1 MKRKYPSQNYKLC
14 SLLLLLTL
22 IKLSSVLNV
31 TFSSFFMD
39 DSDPL
44 QTPTSPI
51 YSTECPENFLCTPP
65 DIYNLINI
73 LPHNV
78 SPGYD
83 GITHLLLKATA
94 ASIAYPLSQYIF
106 NQSITPGIFPS
117 PWKHSIIIPIPKTSP
132 PSSAPTNYRPIS
144 LLCIISKLL
153 EKFMANFLLGHLYLN
168 SHIPPNQFGFLPMRS
183 TTDALISACQ
193 DSSIPIS
200 AVFLDL
206 KKAFDLVSH
215 PKLIHELNSLNLPSF
230 ICHWLTS
237 YLLDRTQSVRV
248 GNNISTPLPVIDQV
262 YLKDPS
268 LVRCFFTFMSTT

>member
-1 MKRKYPSQNYKLC
+1 MRSLC
-14 SLLLLLTL
+14 EKKISIPELQTLLSTASTDPDKVEL
-22 IKLSSVLNV
+22 LNV

-51 YSTECPENFLCTPP
+51 YSTEYFLCTPP

-117 PWKHSIIIPIPKTSP
+117 SWKHSIIIPIPKTSP

-144 LLCIISKLL
+144 LLPIISK
-153 EKFMANFLLGHLYLN
+153 
-168 SHIPPNQFGFLPMRS
+168 
-183 TTDALISACQ
+183 
-193 DSSIPIS
+193 
-200 AVFLDL
+200 
-206 KKAFDLVSH
+206 
-215 PKLIHELNSLNLPSF
+215 
-230 ICHWLTS
+230 
-237 YLLDRTQSVRV
+237 
-248 GNNISTPLPVIDQV
+248 
-262 YLKDPS
+262 
-268 LVRCFFTFMSTT
+268 FTFTLILIFHPINLASCQCDQRPML